1 VKDGDPSDIAE
12 RVRALLKG
20 TAGPMASAV
29 AEVSPQE
36 DEVVVRFRR
45 PDALEMRRV
54 EGSMV
59 ECLLY

>member
-1 VKDGDPSDIAE
+1 
-12 RVRALLKG
+12 
-20 TAGPMASAV
+20 MASAV

-45 PDALEMRRV
+45 PDALETRRV